1 MKREWLAPAALAAL
15 GITLA
20 GWFVGRGFE
29 RGRSADRY
37 VTVKG
42 ISERDVKADVA
53 LWPLRFVATNNSLAA
68 AQAEVK
74 RSHQK
79 VLAFLAKHGIGAEA
93 VRVHQLQVTDRLA
106 NPYTQAQGGGNRY
119 IVAETLMVRT
129 DDVDLV
135 AAASQAVGELV
146 DAGVVLQ
153 SDMGASGGPTYL
165 FTRLSELKPGMI
177 AEATANARAA
187 GEQFA
192 KDSGAELGGIRR
204 ANQGLFVIMA
214 RDRAQ
219 GVTEQGSLE
228 KTVRVVSTIDFYL
241 ED

>member
-1 MKREWLAPAALAAL
+1 MKREWLPPAALMAL
-15 GITLA
+15 AVALA
-20 GWFVGRGFE
+20 GWFVGHGFE
-29 RGRSADRY
+29 RGRAADRY

-42 ISERDVKADVA
+42 ISERDVTADVA
-53 LWPLRFVATNNSLAA
+53 LWPIRFVATSNSLAT

-74 RSHQK
+74 RSHRK
-79 VLAFLAKHGIGAEA
+79 VLAFLEKHGIGADS
-93 VRVHQLQVTDRLA
+93 VRVHQLQVTDRMA
-106 NPYTQAQGGGNRY
+106 NPFSSGRDGGSRY

-129 DDVDLV
+129 DNAELV
-135 AAASQAVGELV
+135 ASASQAVGELV

-153 SDMGASGGPTYL
+153 SNPGFQTGPTYL
-165 FTRLSELKPGMI
+165 FTRLSELKPEMI

-219 GVTEQGSLE
+219 GITEESSLE